1 MTDSP
6 RGQGR
11 RTIDSPRGQGRHMKI
26 VSVIGARPE
35 IIQAAPVSAAL
46 AAVAEEVLVH
56 TGQHYDDAMS
66 DDQIADTGLPQ
77 PRYNLRVGSRSR
89 AQQLGIA
96 HKRLADVIEHEQP
109 DAVLVRGD
117 TNATLSGARAAAA
130 AGIPLIHVEAGLRS
144 HRQDMPEEHNRVLT
158 DRLAQLLLAPTPGAR
173 RNLLDERLAGEIH
186 VTGDPLCDT
195 LERQRPHVQP
205 AGGDYLLATVHRNYN
220 TDSPERLQA
229 VLACLARS
237 PWPVLLP
244 LHPRTRA
251 RLSEWDLDVSPWIRL
266 LAPVS
271 YLRMLALE
279 RGANAIAT
287 DSGGVQREAY
297 MWGVPCLTLRE
308 ETEWTDT
315 LHTGW
320 NTLVGVDPDVFHEA
334 VTRPLPTTRPP
345 IFGDGHA
352 APRIAAIVADF
363 IDRQATHS
371 PANTAEPD
379 RDPPT
384 RSPSSSPSPSPAPF
398 PSPAHEVLA

>member
-1 MTDSP
+1 MRGAVATAPADAPAASADTQRRP
-6 RGQGR
+6 R
-11 RTIDSPRGQGRHMKI
+11 
-26 VSVIGARPE
+26 VLSVIGARPE

-46 AAVAEEVLVH
+46 ASFAEEILVH

-66 DDQIADTGLPQ
+66 DRQIADTGLPQ
-77 PRYNLRVGSRSR
+77 PRYNLGVGSRTR

-96 HKRLADVIEHEQP
+96 HKRLAEVIDRERPDV
-109 DAVLVRGD
+109 VLVRGD

-130 AGIPLIHVEAGLRS
+130 AGVPLVHVEAGLRS
-144 HRQDMPEEHNRVLT
+144 RRSDMPEESNRVQT

-173 RNLLDERLAGEIH
+173 RNLLDEGLAGEIH

-195 LERQRPHVQP
+195 LEHWRPRIQP

-220 TDSPERLQA
+220 TDRPERLQA

-251 RLSEWDLDVSPWIRL
+251 RVEEWDLEVSPWIRL

-271 YLRMLALE
+271 YSRMLALE
-279 RGANAIAT
+279 RGANVIAT

-315 LHTGW
+315 LSTGW
-320 NTLVGVDPDVFHEA
+320 NTLVGVDADVFA
-334 VTRPLPTTRPP
+334 RAALRPAPRERPP
-345 IFGDGHA
+345 IFGDGRA
-352 APRIAAIVADF
+352 ASRIAAILADF
-363 IDRQATHS
+363 IARQA
-371 PANTAEPD
+371 PPDAANLD
-379 RDPPT
+379 RVT
-384 RSPSSSPSPSPAPF
+384 RSRQARTQPAVLFPF
-398 PSPAHEVLA
+398 KEVVA

>member
-1 MTDSP
+1 MRVLS
-6 RGQGR
+6 
-11 RTIDSPRGQGRHMKI
+11 I
-26 VSVIGARPE
+26 IGARPE

-46 AAVAEEVLVH
+46 HGLIEEIIVH
-56 TGQHYDDAMS
+56 TGQHYDEAMS
-66 DDQIADTGLPQ
+66 EGQIADTGLPQ
-77 PRYNLRVGSRSR
+77 PHYNLGVGSRTR

-96 HKRLADVIEHEQP
+96 HKRIAEVIDQERP

-117 TNATLSGARAAAA
+117 TNATLSGARAASA
-130 AGIPLIHVEAGLRS
+130 AGVPLVHIEAGLRS
-144 HRQDMPEEHNRVLT
+144 RRADMPEEQNRVQT
-158 DRLAQLLLAPTPGAR
+158 DRLAELLLAPTPGAR
-173 RNLLDERLAGEIH
+173 RNLLDEELPGEIH

-195 LERQRPHVQP
+195 LEQWRPHIKP

-220 TDSPERLQA
+220 TDDPLRLQA

-251 RLSEWDLDVSPWIRL
+251 RLDEWQIEVSPWVRL
-266 LAPVS
+266 LAPIS
-271 YLRMLALE
+271 YTRMLALE

-315 LHTGW
+315 LATGW
-320 NTLVGVDPDVFHEA
+320 NTLVGVDPDAFAEA
-334 VTRPLPTTRPP
+334 AVRPAPKERPP

-352 APRIAAIVADF
+352 AQRIAAIVADF
-363 IDRQATHS
+363 IDRQIP
-371 PANTAEPD
+371 PAAAGAGRRQAASIHRQTSSAAAPTA
-379 RDPPT
+379 
-384 RSPSSSPSPSPAPF
+384 RSAGLSSSFEELIA
-398 PSPAHEVLA
+398 